1 MLRKSVF
8 YAGGVVVILL
18 TVLVSTTLVSG
29 QIRQGPA
36 SLDDVMVELR
46 GIRADLAETSSAS
59 VRSQLLVARMQLQE
73 QRIYGLMRQFAEVQ
87 NQIAAARQQAQGA
100 ERERMQQYIQEL
112 GNREAELSHQLTV
125 EQGRWSEFSDRLDTI
140 ERSLPR

>member
-1 MLRKSVF
+1 MLRKSTF

-46 GIRADLAETSSAS
+46 GIRADIAETSSAS

-73 QRIYGLMRQFAEVQ
+73 QRIYGLMRQFGEVQ

>member
-1 MLRKSVF
+1 MLRKSTF

-46 GIRADLAETSSAS
+46 GIRADIAETSSAS

-73 QRIYGLMRQFAEVQ
+73 QRIYGLMRQVAEVQ
-87 NQIAAARQQAQGA
+87 NQTAAARQQAQGA
-100 ERERMQQYIQEL
+100 ELERMQQYIQEL